1 MGDWIVGG
9 IVVLI
14 YGTITTILIQRHRKQ
29 KSVCARCLSTQ
40 ETPSWIQ
47 DYQKERLKEDISS
60 KRTQ

>member
-9 IVVLI
+9 IVVLV
-14 YGTITTILIQRHRKQ
+14 YGIITTILIQRHRRQ

-47 DYQKERLKEDISS
+47 DYKKERLK
-60 KRTQ
+60 